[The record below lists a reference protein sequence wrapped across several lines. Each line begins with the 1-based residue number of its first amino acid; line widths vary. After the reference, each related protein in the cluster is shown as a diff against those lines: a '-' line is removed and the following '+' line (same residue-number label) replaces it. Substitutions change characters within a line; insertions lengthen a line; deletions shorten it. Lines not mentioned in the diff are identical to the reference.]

1 MILPPGPDRF
11 GVIVADPPWSYFAFT
26 DAKNGAACSAMK
38 VMSHADMRAPPV
50 ADLAADRCVLAM
62 WATLPKLTEA
72 LDLMAAWGFDYVAGI
87 GMVKTI
93 PSTATISRG
102 IGFWFP
108 GACELVLFG
117 RIGKV
122 TLTKEKDVNY
132 RGLLVGDHDEA
143 GILDCTL
150 YAPRTNRHSTKPETL
165 QTNLMRRLPGPFC
178 ELFARRERPGWSCWG
193 LETGWKI
200 TPRGVESSPETRAA
214 SVDQGT
220 LFDADAD

>member
-1 MILPPGPDRF
+1 M
-11 GVIVADPPWSYFAFT
+11 
-26 DAKNGAACSAMK
+26 
-38 VMSHADMRAPPV
+38 
-50 ADLAADRCVLAM
+50 
-62 WATLPKLTEA
+62 PKLVEA

-93 PSTATISRG
+93 PSTGTISRG

-117 RIGKV
+117 RRGKV
-122 TLTKEKDVNY
+122 TPTKEKDVSY
-132 RGLLVGDHDEA
+132 RGLLVAGDAD
-143 GILDCTL
+143 GMLDATL

-165 QTNLMRRLPGPFC
+165 QDNLERRLPGPYC

-200 TPRGVESSPETRAA
+200 TPRGVEPSPETIAP
-214 SVDQGT
+214 SVAQRRM
-220 LFDADAD
+220 FE